1 MSTEIDLQKQVNLGI
16 DILRRG
22 GVIAYPTD
30 TVYGLGACMN
40 SAEAVEKIFMVKSR
54 PRSMALPLL
63 VGNISQIEQLA
74 AGVSQT
80 ARCLIKAFFPGAVTL
95 VLPASDEVPPYLK
108 TRENTIAL
116 RIPNHPVPLA
126 LIAGI
131 GTPIVGTSAN
141 LSGHPNPLTG
151 REVNEQLG
159 ARIELVIEG
168 GRCSGTESTI
178 LDVTGEVPIV
188 LRKGTVS
195 VSEIEKACGKMLTGN
210 GG

>member
-30 TVYGLGACMN
+30 TVYGLGASMN

-54 PRSMALPLL
+54 PRSMPLPLL
-63 VGNISQIEQLA
+63 VGNISQIEKLA

-108 TRENTIAL
+108 TWENTIAL

-151 REVNEQLG
+151 REVKEQLG

-178 LDVTGEVPIV
+178 IDVTGEVPIV

-195 VSEIEKACGKMLTGN
+195 VSEIEKACGKVLTGN

>member
-1 MSTEIDLQKQVNLGI
+1 LSTEIDLQNQVNLGI